1 MGAVTLKLNNHD
13 SGKHHLHHCKTN
25 GSLAF
30 FFILFIY
37 FINTQDGIVH
47 HEFTLHKEK
56 L

>member
-30 FFILFIY
+30 FYFIY
-37 FINTQDGIVH
+37 LF
-47 HEFTLHKEK
+47 FYKYLRWYCAP
-56 L
+56 